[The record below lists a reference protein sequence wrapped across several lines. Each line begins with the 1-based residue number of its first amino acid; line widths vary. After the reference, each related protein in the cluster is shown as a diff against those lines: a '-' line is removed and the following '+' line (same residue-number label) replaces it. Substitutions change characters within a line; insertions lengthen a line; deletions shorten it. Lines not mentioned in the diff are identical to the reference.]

1 MPEPSATSANSPG
14 ANARIRQRIGNP
26 EARGRRQRTITWI
39 LLAAIGMLLVNAI
52 VGENGYLA
60 TVQAR
65 QEEAALA
72 QAVADLRQ
80 QNQRLLEE
88 RERLEHDP
96 SAVEDAARRELGMIR
111 PGEAVVIV
119 REDARGTTPR
129 PAR

>member
-1 MPEPSATSANSPG
+1 MPEPSSTTASGPG
-14 ANARIRQRIGNP
+14 AKARIRQRIGDP
-26 EARGRRQRTITWI
+26 GAHVRRQRTITWI

-72 QAVADLRQ
+72 QAVTRLRQ
-80 QNQRLLEE
+80 QNQLLLEE
-88 RERLEHDP
+88 RERLEHDE
-96 SAVEDAARRELGMIR
+96 AAIEEAARRELGMIR

-119 REDARGTTPR
+119 REAPEAALS
-129 PAR
+129 PAP